1 MANGVLSLRRRDMRY
16 VTRRKDWN
24 VAIQEQW
31 DQVRFKIG
39 HVIRH
44 VAAGGVWFDGLCRTK
59 TRVNAKNDARKA
71 ITRNFYGTKPMA
83 KSQDISTIED
93 ERRMRQARV
102 VHKLDFLGN
111 EANGRFSLGFM
122 VVTGAVPLASPL
134 GADYSRYHPLI
145 DGAS

>member
-1 MANGVLSLRRRDMRY
+1 MDYGVLFLRPLRRDMRY

-24 VAIQEQW
+24 VAIHEQW
-31 DQVRFKIG
+31 VQVRLKIG
-39 HVIRH
+39 HVID

-59 TRVNAKNDARKA
+59 SSVNAKNDARKA

-93 ERRMRQARV
+93 ERRMRQARA

-122 VVTGAVPLASPL
+122 VVTGAVPLAGPL
-134 GADYSRYHPLI
+134 GAGYSRGRVP
-145 DGAS
+145 S